1 MLIRQRI
8 SLARSLKSSMPPSK
22 LQGLDVGVKTAW
34 TLSELASMLG
44 AELRGDAAFII
55 RGLNTLT
62 AAGPDQLSFLANPRY
77 VEELHHTRAGAV
89 LLRPAD
95 AEGYAGNALLL
106 ANPYLAYARVA
117 RLLDRTP
124 RPAAGI
130 HATAVVSPS
139 SRIDSSASIGPH
151 AVIADE
157 VEIGPGTIVEAG
169 AVVQARTRI
178 GRDCRIRANAVIYHD
193 CVLGDRVNIHSGA
206 IIGSDGFG
214 FANDAGRW
222 EKIAQNGRVVI
233 HDDVDIGANTT
244 IDRGA
249 IEDTVIHKGVIIDN
263 QVHIA
268 HNVVIGAYT
277 AIAGCVGIA
286 GSTRIGAYC
295 VLAGGVGIAGH
306 LEICD
311 KVQMTGMTMVTKSIT
326 VPGSYSSGTGMEPTV
341 SWRKTAVRLRS
352 LDDMAR
358 RLRELEAVVAR
369 LAPPAGPV

>member
-1 MLIRQRI
+1 VTEMT
-8 SLARSLKSSMPPSK
+8 
-22 LQGLDVGVKTAW
+22 GW
-34 TLSELASMLG
+34 TLAELASMLG
-44 AELRGDAAFII
+44 AELRGDPARRIH
-55 RGLNTLT
+55 GLHTLS
-62 AAGPDQLSFLANPRY
+62 AAGPEQLCFLANPRY
-77 VEELHHTRAGAV
+77 RGELQSTRAGAV

-106 ANPYLAYARVA
+106 ANPYLAYARVT
-117 RLLDRTP
+117 RLFDRTP

-130 HATAVVSPS
+130 HETAVVSATA
-139 SRIDSSASIGPH
+139 RVDASVAVGPH

-157 VEIGPGTIVEAG
+157 VEIGPGTIIEAG
-169 AVVQARTRI
+169 AVIQARSRI

-193 CVLGDRVNIHSGA
+193 CVLGDRVNLHSGA
-206 IIGSDGFG
+206 IVGSDGFG

-222 EKIAQNGRVVI
+222 EKIAQIGRVVI
-233 HDDVDIGANTT
+233 HDDVDIGANTA

-249 IEDTVIHKGVIIDN
+249 LEDTVIHQGVIIDN

-268 HNVVIGAYT
+268 HNVVIGAFT

-295 VLAGGVGIAGH
+295 VLAGGVGVAGH

-311 KVQMTGMTMVTKSIT
+311 KVQFTGMTMVTKSIT
-326 VPGSYSSGTGMEPTV
+326 APGSYSSGTGMEPTV
-341 SWRKTAVRLRS
+341 DWRKTAVRLRN

-358 RLRELEAVVAR
+358 RLRELEAEMSR
-369 LAPPAGPV
+369 LRQPADPI

>member
-1 MLIRQRI
+1 M
-8 SLARSLKSSMPPSK
+8 SA
-22 LQGLDVGVKTAW
+22 KTVW
-34 TLSELASMLG
+34 TLSELAEMLG
-44 AELRGDAAFII
+44 AELRGDPAYRIC
-55 RGLNTLT
+55 GVHTLT
-62 AAGPDQLSFLANPRY
+62 VAGPDQLGFLANPRY
-77 VEELHHTRAGAV
+77 VGELEHTRAGAV

-95 AEGYAGNALLL
+95 AGSYGGNALLL

-117 RLLDRTP
+117 RLFDQTP

-130 HATAVVSPS
+130 HATAVVSVTA
-139 SRIDSSASIGPH
+139 RVDASASIGPH

-157 VEIGPGTIVEAG
+157 VVVGPGTVIEAG
-169 AVVQARTRI
+169 AVIQARSQV
-178 GRDCRIRANAVIYHD
+178 GRDCRIRANAVVYHD
-193 CVLGDRVNIHSGA
+193 CVLGDRVNLHSGA

-222 EKIAQNGRVVI
+222 EKIAQIGRVVI

-249 IEDTVIHKGVIIDN
+249 LEDTIIHQGVIIDN

-268 HNVVIGAYT
+268 HNVVIGAFT

-295 VLAGGVGIAGH
+295 VLAGGVGVAGH

-311 KVQMTGMTMVTKSIT
+311 KVQFTGMTMVTKSIT
-326 VPGSYSSGTGMEPTV
+326 APGSYSSGTGMESTV
-341 SWRKTAVRLRS
+341 NWRKTAVRLRG
-352 LDDMAR
+352 LDDMAK
-358 RLRELEAVVAR
+358 RLRELEALVAKMQ
-369 LAPPAGPV
+369 PPAEPV